1 MDSQNLNNIFTDLN
15 VRSTIRNNQ
24 EYISNIS
31 GKIQSVISQLKRNK
45 EKIESDI
52 KRLEKN
58 KEELLLTLNLNK

>member
-1 MDSQNLNNIFTDLN
+1 M
-15 VRSTIRNNQ
+15 IRNNQ

-52 KRLEKN
+52 KQLEKN
-58 KEELLLTLNLNK
+58 KEELLLTLNLNE